1 MDWYNPEICVVNYMK
16 NFFFT
21 GIIIALII
29 GCSAQ
34 QNNKVVADKTVSK
47 KDTIRIANDSL
58 EYEVIIIEPGFQSWL
73 ATAKPRSY
81 YSLTFLENKNY
92 FFVTEYNRRVLDVYR
107 YNPNLYEMRIDYD
120 PNIHYGLEVN
130 YLLYNYF
137 IYFQNR
143 YKQKL

>member
-1 MDWYNPEICVVNYMK
+1 MK
-16 NFFFT
+16 NLVLIGF
-21 GIIIALII
+21 IIALIV

-34 QNNKVVADKTVSK
+34 KSNTVVADKSISK

-58 EYEVIIIEPGFQSWL
+58 EYELIIIEPGFDSWL

-92 FFVTEYNRRVLDVYR
+92 FFVTEYNRRVLGVHR
-107 YNPNLYEMRIDYD
+107 YNPNVYEMRIDYD

>member
-1 MDWYNPEICVVNYMK
+1 MK
-16 NFFFT
+16 NLVLIGF
-21 GIIIALII
+21 IIALIV

-34 QNNKVVADKTVSK
+34 KSNTVVADKSISK

-58 EYEVIIIEPGFQSWL
+58 EYELIIIEPGFESWL
-73 ATAKPRSY
+73 ATAKPRNY

-92 FFVTEYNRRVLDVYR
+92 FFVTEYNRRVLDVHR

>member
-1 MDWYNPEICVVNYMK
+1 MK
-16 NFFFT
+16 NLVLIGF
-21 GIIIALII
+21 IIALII

-34 QNNKVVADKTVSK
+34 KSKTVVADRSVSK

-58 EYEVIIIEPGFQSWL
+58 EYEVIIIEPGFDSWL

-92 FFVTEYNRRVLDVYR
+92 FFVTEYNRRVLDAYR
-107 YNPNLYEMRIDYD
+107 YNPNLYEMRINYD

>member
-1 MDWYNPEICVVNYMK
+1 MK
-16 NFFFT
+16 NLVLIGF
-21 GIIIALII
+21 IIALII

-34 QNNKVVADKTVSK
+34 KSKTVVADRSVSK

-58 EYEVIIIEPGFQSWL
+58 EYEVIIIEPGFDSWL

-92 FFVTEYNRRVLDVYR
+92 FFVTEYNRRVLDAYR

>member
-1 MDWYNPEICVVNYMK
+1 MK
-16 NFFFT
+16 NLVLIGF
-21 GIIIALII
+21 IIALIV

-34 QNNKVVADKTVSK
+34 KSNTVVADKSISK

-58 EYEVIIIEPGFQSWL
+58 EYEVIIIEPGFDSWL
-73 ATAKPRSY
+73 ATAIPRSY

-92 FFVTEYNRRVLDVYR
+92 FFVTEYNRRVLDVHR
-107 YNPNLYEMRIDYD
+107 YNPYLYEMRIDYD

>member
-1 MDWYNPEICVVNYMK
+1 MK
-16 NFFFT
+16 NLVLIGF
-21 GIIIALII
+21 IIALIV

-34 QNNKVVADKTVSK
+34 KSNTVVADKSISK

-58 EYEVIIIEPGFQSWL
+58 EYEVIIIEPGFDSWL
-73 ATAKPRSY
+73 ATAKPRSN

-92 FFVTEYNRRVLDVYR
+92 FFVTEYNRRVLDVHR

>member
-1 MDWYNPEICVVNYMK
+1 MK
-16 NFFFT
+16 NLVLIGFS
-21 GIIIALII
+21 IALII

-34 QNNKVVADKTVSK
+34 KSKTVVADRSVSK

-58 EYEVIIIEPGFQSWL
+58 EYEVIIIEPGFDSWL

-92 FFVTEYNRRVLDVYR
+92 FFVTEYNRRVLDAYR
-107 YNPNLYEMRIDYD
+107 YNPNLYEMRIDYN

>member
-1 MDWYNPEICVVNYMK
+1 MK
-16 NFFFT
+16 NLVLIGF
-21 GIIIALII
+21 IIALIV

-34 QNNKVVADKTVSK
+34 KSNTVVADKSISK

-58 EYEVIIIEPGFQSWL
+58 EYEVIIIEPGFESWL
-73 ATAKPRSY
+73 ATAKPRNY

-92 FFVTEYNRRVLDVYR
+92 FFVTEYNRRVLDVHR